1 MATAV
6 QKLAAERRELLK
18 FVLQDAQVRG
28 RDVLLPV
35 GCSDY
40 DEWLLDALSVD
51 RVLKQLRSNT
61 AKLDLINACV
71 SASNIGGSL
80 AAAARRESLATPPRG
95 TSSNLEDPEGVV
107 EFRRLVSGTPHGT
120 PSGGG
125 GGGLGAASEV
135 HEDEADSGVP
145 QLRLKSLHVGL
156 AEYQLKELAYAI
168 FLSCCG
174 GRASRGLLAD
184 LRASLELSEARAEEL
199 ARILGLVGLHGVTS
213 LATLEA
219 HVKLLQIVR
228 PTAFDSFRNFVR
240 WRDTVTSVVWL
251 VLSQAA
257 RDTWLPTPRGSPAAA
272 AAAAAGGSNGTAE
285 GASARTLLARLRG
298 GLRRLDVR
306 SADDYD
312 DAEYGEAAEAVF
324 LAADR
329 LAQHCQTGWAFPW
342 GLRARLAELLLRGV
356 FDTLDEG
363 QYADHRQELL
373 ALLQGTVWQQLQ
385 ITGDVHNAVF
395 AWVHYRQFAVS
406 QELLLL
412 EVARQAIQ
420 SVKGAS
426 AGAGASPRDGNTAPL
441 LVTQEE
447 NDAQFPAEVMACI
460 SRSVCA
466 QLSRYHETV
475 DDGRVMKGLVG
486 VLDAAE
492 AACGRRDQLAQLL
505 EGCIAASLEAAFDA
519 ALEQLSANV
528 TVEEDQVMLLAAAT
542 SELFRKEVQSYS
554 PLLALQQPAARLVA
568 ARTLHEVYGARM
580 LPWLIGVN
588 GLTKSAL
595 EAIRAAMSLEE
606 VLLEECRESG
616 TQPPAPWGT
625 LERLSPLLY
634 TWTQGQISMLGGWMD
649 RILAGED
656 WSRVSKQRAHGSRSV
671 VETIK
676 IVTETLEALFDM
688 RLPIPA
694 GVVRC
699 LTEGVDLAMQKYC
712 DFVRNQVGFPD
723 ALIPPRPPLTRYKR
737 ELAVAAEEQAAAV
750 AAGATPTGQL
760 SKMKS
765 KMSEALSGNWLPPL
779 GATEEERRV
788 MGLSYD
794 SLVVRLNSVQH
805 LLDSLGGLERMVV
818 DRWDDG
824 RPKSAAAREGKG
836 AYDWIAGMFDG
847 ARRTAARTRDHLT
860 RFIAVKLVYGEL
872 RDAIFEQL
880 YRFHV
885 QVSRLEAVLQEVDR
899 HLGDICGRVHD
910 ALPPRLARG
919 VCIALVGA
927 VQSVLL
933 DGGPFRLFTP
943 QDVDMLE
950 ADMAQL
956 RAMFFAD
963 GDGITLEEV
972 DAICR
977 PLSDIVD
984 CMQLDTGLL
993 IQNLK
998 QASALA
1004 RGSKSPPPGTPAAM
1018 DPDVLLRILCHRAD
1032 HAASKYLKKDYKI
1045 PKKIPVGMGEVA
1057 AKAGGLLRRSTTSRA
1072 SK

>member
-1 MATAV
+1 MSAAV
-6 QKLAAERRELLK
+6 QKMAAERRELLK
-18 FVLQDAQVRG
+18 YLLQDTQARG

-35 GCSDY
+35 GCSGY

-51 RVLKQLRSNT
+51 RVLKQLRSSST
-61 AKLDLINACV
+61 KLDLINACV
-71 SASNIGGSL
+71 STSAIGGSL

-95 TSSNLEDPEGVV
+95 SSSGLEAPDGVV
-107 EFRRLVSGTPHGT
+107 DFRRLVSGSPQGT

-125 GGGLGAASEV
+125 GLGATSEAV
-135 HEDEADSGVP
+135 EDEADSAVP
-145 QLRLKSLHVGL
+145 QLRLRSLHVGM
-156 AEYQLKELAYAI
+156 AEHQLKELAYAI

-199 ARILGLVGLHGVTS
+199 ARILALVGRHGVTS
-213 LATLEA
+213 LGTLEA

-251 VLSQAA
+251 VLSQAV
-257 RDTWLPTPRGSPAAA
+257 RDTWLPTPRSSPAAA
-272 AAAAAGGSNGTAE
+272 AAAAVEGGTGASE
-285 GASARTLLARLRG
+285 GASARSLLARLRG

-306 SADDYD
+306 TADDYD

-324 LAADR
+324 RAADR

-363 QYADHRQELL
+363 QYTEHRQELIN
-373 ALLQGTVWQQLQ
+373 LLQGSVWPQLQ
-385 ITGDVHNAVF
+385 ISSDVHCAVF

-420 SVKGAS
+420 SITGA
-426 AGAGASPRDGNTAPL
+426 AAAAGASPQDGATSPL

-447 NDAQFPAEVMACI
+447 NDARFPAEVVGCI
-460 SRSVCA
+460 SQSVCA

-475 DDGRVMKGLVG
+475 ADGRVMKGLVG

-492 AACGRRDQLAQLL
+492 AACGRRDQLPQLL

-528 TVEEDQVMLLAAAT
+528 TVEEDQVSLLAAAT
-542 SELFRKEVQSYS
+542 SELFKKEVQGYS
-554 PLLALQQPAARLVA
+554 PLLVAQQPAARLIA

-595 EAIRAAMSLEE
+595 EAIRAAMALEE
-606 VLLEECRESG
+606 LLLEECAASG
-616 TQPPAPWGT
+616 GQPPPPWGT

-634 TWTQGQISMLGGWMD
+634 TWAQGQISMLGGWMD

-656 WSRVSKQRAHGSRSV
+656 WSRVSKQRAGGSRSV

-676 IVTETLEALFDM
+676 IMTETLEALFDM
-688 RLPIPA
+688 RLPIPP

-712 DFVRNQVGFPD
+712 DVVRNQVGFPD

-737 ELAVAAEEQAAAV
+737 ELAVAAEEAATS
-750 AAGATPTGQL
+750 GATPTGQL

-765 KMSEALSGNWLPPL
+765 KMSDALNNKWLPAL
-779 GATEEERRV
+779 GGTEEERRV

-818 DRWDDG
+818 ERWDDG
-824 RPKSAAAREGKG
+824 RPKSAAAREGAS

-847 ARRTAARTRDHLT
+847 ARRSAARTRDHLT

-872 RDAIFEQL
+872 RDIIFEQL

-885 QVSRLEAVLQEVDR
+885 QVSRLEVVLQEVDR
-899 HLGDICGRVHD
+899 NLGDICGRVHD
-910 ALPPRLARG
+910 ALPPRLARA

-977 PLSDIVD
+977 PLSDVVD

-998 QASALA
+998 QANALT

-1045 PKKIPVGMGEVA
+1045 PKKIPTGMGEVA
-1057 AKAGGLLRRSTTSRA
+1057 AKAGGLLRRSTASRG